1 VGGTDFAH
9 RQPHKRIAEVM
20 KVCSGTIVVA
30 LRRIHIDEGTE
41 LHASSSAGKLADV
54 NLPTVWNQ
62 IKAAMAYS
70 LGQLL
75 LTIVGAGLRN

>member
-1 VGGTDFAH
+1 
-9 RQPHKRIAEVM
+9 M
-20 KVCSGTIVVA
+20 KVSSWTTVLA

-41 LHASSSAGKLADV
+41 LQASSSAGKLADM

-75 LTIVGAGLRN
+75 LTIVETGLRN